1 MGLSRVSGPDIFSDD
16 RNKDNQFKIEG
27 TLKESNVTKLSDHE
41 QQRLS
46 FGIEILKIFGMDRGS
61 RKVTLSI
68 ASSLP
73 SNGSALNNNAYG
85 NSFHW
90 NSESR
95 ILYVREERLESVG
108 EFAMLL
114 VHTLAHIS
122 ADPKG
127 MKLVTQSL
135 FMSSQQVEKLRS
147 IRPGGNNNGAPQ
159 RGNKAAEEEYY
170 KTASLEERM
179 SRYRA
184 FRNRPELLQ
193 FVSTVDNDGS
203 SSSNNSN
210 SNNNSNDDLA
220 TRLAKQIN
228 EMEKNMNS
236 ISNEYKN
243 QLSTNANM
251 DGAMKQIKSRVDDLQ
266 NSMNKLKG
274 NKKQNA
280 EAELKHL
287 MQQMASAQS
296 DIDSNQGTT
305 QSLLSK
311 KQQLSS
317 KLNAKKKSL
326 EKFKSGAL

>member
-1 MGLSRVSGPDIFSDD
+1 MTLSTVNETIDNTPSMMPPSTPTSKRGGPVGAAMQMSFGQQRERAPTGGGGGGGGMDPAKEKILFSRLEEITTKLNSIASGNISSGGPSPLSRVSGPDIFSDD

-127 MKLVTQSL
+127 MKGTLGKEFEKMYYFCNFCVLCIFFFLTFFLLFSSL
-135 FMSSQQVEKLRS
+135 FLLFSF
-147 IRPGGNNNGAPQ
+147 
-159 RGNKAAEEEYY
+159 
-170 KTASLEERM
+170 SL
-179 SRYRA
+179 
-184 FRNRPELLQ
+184 
-193 FVSTVDNDGS
+193 
-203 SSSNNSN
+203 
-210 SNNNSNDDLA
+210 
-220 TRLAKQIN
+220 
-228 EMEKNMNS
+228 
-236 ISNEYKN
+236 
-243 QLSTNANM
+243 
-251 DGAMKQIKSRVDDLQ
+251 
-266 NSMNKLKG
+266 
-274 NKKQNA
+274 
-280 EAELKHL
+280 
-287 MQQMASAQS
+287 
-296 DIDSNQGTT
+296 
-305 QSLLSK
+305 SLI
-311 KQQLSS
+311 
-317 KLNAKKKSL
+317 
-326 EKFKSGAL
+326 

>member
-1 MGLSRVSGPDIFSDD
+1 GGGGMDPAKEKILFSRLEEITTKLNSIASGNVSSGGPSPLSRVSGPDIFSDD

-127 MKLVTQSL
+127 MKGTLGKKFKHDIYFFVLQKQIEKIYYFVIFVFEASLCIFFLTFFLLFSSL
-135 FMSSQQVEKLRS
+135 FLLFSF
-147 IRPGGNNNGAPQ
+147 
-159 RGNKAAEEEYY
+159 
-170 KTASLEERM
+170 SL
-179 SRYRA
+179 
-184 FRNRPELLQ
+184 
-193 FVSTVDNDGS
+193 
-203 SSSNNSN
+203 
-210 SNNNSNDDLA
+210 
-220 TRLAKQIN
+220 
-228 EMEKNMNS
+228 
-236 ISNEYKN
+236 
-243 QLSTNANM
+243 
-251 DGAMKQIKSRVDDLQ
+251 
-266 NSMNKLKG
+266 
-274 NKKQNA
+274 
-280 EAELKHL
+280 
-287 MQQMASAQS
+287 
-296 DIDSNQGTT
+296 
-305 QSLLSK
+305 SLI
-311 KQQLSS
+311 
-317 KLNAKKKSL
+317 
-326 EKFKSGAL
+326 